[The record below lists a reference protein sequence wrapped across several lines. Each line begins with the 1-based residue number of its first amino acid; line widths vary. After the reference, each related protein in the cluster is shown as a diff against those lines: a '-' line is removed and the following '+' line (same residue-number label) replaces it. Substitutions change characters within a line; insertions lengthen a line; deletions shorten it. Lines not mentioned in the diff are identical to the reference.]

1 MSASEYGS
9 GPSTRPGIGD
19 LAYWAALDGT
29 TGYDRVAAR
38 SNVDPLPPC
47 LGDRVPSR
55 RAEQI
60 GGPVSFVTDD
70 TSNGRDCFDL
80 EDRTDLDPVWVEETG
95 DGLLSDE
102 ELAALALSADP
113 NQEPDPD
120 AVPMKIYPAESLG
133 FLPLSYMPPVMA
145 GVSARWRTPIV
156 VLLVVAFLAID
167 AAGLCMTFGITAA

>member
-80 EDRTDLDPVWVEETG
+80 EDPGSAHRQLSLPQSYKCGITG
-95 DGLLSDE
+95 
-102 ELAALALSADP
+102 AR
-113 NQEPDPD
+113 
-120 AVPMKIYPAESLG
+120 
-133 FLPLSYMPPVMA
+133 FRA
-145 GVSARWRTPIV
+145 GP
-156 VLLVVAFLAID
+156 LVVAFLAID
-167 AAGLCMTFGITAA
+167 AVGLCMTFGITAA

>member
-120 AVPMKIYPAESLG
+120 AAPMKIYP
-133 FLPLSYMPPVMA
+133 PR
-145 GVSARWRTPIV
+145 VSASCRCPTCPRSWQECQPGGGRPSWCCWLSPSWPSTPPGC
-156 VLLVVAFLAID
+156 A
-167 AAGLCMTFGITAA
+167 